1 MYSERI
7 ERAIRLTLHA
17 HAGQIRKAD
26 PQVPYASHPL
36 HVAIMV
42 QEAGGGEDS
51 VIAAL
56 LHDLLEDTDVTPEDL
71 HDEFGAE
78 VSTIVQ
84 EVSEDKSLPWHER
97 KARMVER
104 LRSASPEACM
114 IAAADKIHN
123 LETLVDAHDRFGPAI
138 WHAFRGRPEE
148 TMQFNADVAEA
159 LRGRVPPEMESALAR
174 AIESGRRL
182 LATGL

>member
-26 PQVPYASHPL
+26 PQVPYATHPL

-42 QEAGGGEDS
+42 QEVGGEEDS

-71 HDEFGAE
+71 VEEFGPR

-84 EVSEDKSLPWHER
+84 EVSEDKSLPWRDR

-104 LRSASPEACM
+104 LQSASPEACM
-114 IAAADKIHN
+114 VAAADKIHN
-123 LETLVDAHDRFGPAI
+123 LETLIDAHDRFGPSV
-138 WHAFRGRPEE
+138 WHAFRGKPEE
-148 TMQFNADVAEA
+148 TMRFNADVLQA
-159 LRGRVPPEMESALAR
+159 LRGRIPAEMEAAFTRAL
-174 AIESGRRL
+174 ESGRRL
-182 LATGL
+182 LSPTA